1 MFCSCLCLSF
11 GILLGAEERHFY
23 LVGNST
29 EKYKNIPF
37 SSKWWEIPLVATPC
51 RCPQQFGLAQDRP
64 LEFLLPKIRKSQWP
78 LTSRPRIM
86 TFRMTSPIEG
96 LSHGTICITIGY
108 KMAWQYPNLRSH
120 AKVYFC
126 RSKCLRFIFGSYGN
140 FFDILKRQTPAQIT
154 GQWHGACFW
163 LQLKWPKT
171 TFAGLSPKIQGTSA
185 NFGIDFKPQ
194 KSLSANVVSLIL
206 LSLKQFAN
214 EFSTFVVRRE
224 NKVNVLRICIGTKAP
239 QNSPLYLF
247 FDNWWRFFL
256 HSLVVTGVLAACKY
270 VSFALIY
277 VDLREWSKFNDI

>member
-51 RCPQQFGLAQDRP
+51 RCPQQFELAQDRP

-96 LSHGTICITIGY
+96 LSHGTICIMIGY

-120 AKVYFC
+120 AKLYFC
-126 RSKCLRFIFGSYGN
+126 RLKYSRFVFGSFGN
-140 FFDILKRQTPAQIT
+140 FSISRNAKRQPKLGSSEMELACGYSSNDQRQHLQVWAQKSKEPIL
-154 GQWHGACFW
+154 ASIS
-163 LQLKWPKT
+163 
-171 TFAGLSPKIQGTSA
+171 SPK
-185 NFGIDFKPQ
+185 N
-194 KSLSANVVSLIL
+194 
-206 LSLKQFAN
+206 LSLQMWCHWFCWVWN
-214 EFSTFVVRRE
+214 NLLMNFQH
-224 NKVNVLRICIGTKAP
+224 L
-239 QNSPLYLF
+239 
-247 FDNWWRFFL
+247 
-256 HSLVVTGVLAACKY
+256 
-270 VSFALIY
+270 
-277 VDLREWSKFNDI
+277 